1 MDRKILTNPEKAMA
15 AAMTVIRN
23 HIGVGN
29 QEDRP
34 HIQRNFNQFRLFI
47 SYEIMLNFDI

>member
-1 MDRKILTNPEKAMA
+1 MDRKISTNPEEAMA
-15 AAMTVIRN
+15 AAMTAIRN

-34 HIQRNFNQFRLFI
+34 HIQRNFNSDYL
-47 SYEIMLNFDI
+47 YHMKLY